1 MPLFE
6 VDTQRPLLVTSA
18 SGANGSEPGLKTTAN
33 QVVDSHIDGLLGEE
47 VFPIAQGSGPDEP
60 HLLALDASGSPVVV
74 RSTSPVT
81 TTMPLIVF
89 ASFRAASRA

>member
-6 VDTQRPLLVTSA
+6 VDTQRPLLVA
-18 SGANGSEPGLKTTAN
+18 SGGDKSGEPGLKTTAN

-47 VFPIAQGSGPDEP
+47 VFPIAQGSGPSEP

-74 RSTSPVT
+74 ELVADPVSYT
-81 TTMPLIVF
+81 HL
-89 ASFRAASRA
+89 RAHET